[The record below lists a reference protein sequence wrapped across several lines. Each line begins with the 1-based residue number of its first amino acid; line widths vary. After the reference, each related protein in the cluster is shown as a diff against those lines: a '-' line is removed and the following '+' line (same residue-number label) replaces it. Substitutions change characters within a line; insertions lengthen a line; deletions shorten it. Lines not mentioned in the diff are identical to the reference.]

1 MKEILIKL
9 SKSEVRDRKKRF
21 KKIHP
26 CDDQNK
32 KSELF
37 CKSFFGKRNLNK
49 K

>member
-9 SKSEVRDRKKRF
+9 SKSEIRDRKKKF
-21 KKIHP
+21 KKVHP
-26 CDDQNK
+26 RDDQKN

-37 CKSFFGKRNLNK
+37 CKSYFGERNLNK